1 MKSKVAAGILA
12 FFVGVFG
19 VHRFYLGEIGKGIL
33 YAVFFWFP
41 LTWLVA
47 IIDGIIF
54 LTMNDD
60 DFNYKY
66 NPHLFR
72 NRQQQH
78 NVNINV
84 NTQGQTSVNRNRR
97 RDDVYQQQRPQ
108 RHRQQPQ
115 KRKVGKIENPFKA
128 EGTKLYRDYDFR
140 GAINSYLKSLRIQS
154 HDPQINFNLA
164 CLYSLEEDAQS
175 AFMHLQRAVE
185 QGYNNFEKIRTHDHL
200 AYLRTQPQFES
211 FVKNGYSLTQR
222 LAAKT
227 PKAMELT
234 DDVIAKLE
242 RLANLKAKG
251 ILTEEEFQMQ
261 KAKLLRL

>member
-1 MKSKVAAGILA
+1 MKNKVAAGVLA

-19 VHRFYLGEIGKGIL
+19 VHRFYLGEVGKGIL
-33 YAVFFWFP
+33 YFIFCWFP
-41 LTWLVA
+41 LIWLIA
-47 IIDGIIF
+47 FIDGIIF
-54 LTMNDD
+54 LTMDD
-60 DFNYKY
+60 DNFNSKY
-66 NPHLFR
+66 NPHLHR
-72 NRQQQH
+72 HRTQ

-84 NTQGQTSVNRNRR
+84 NTQGQTSMNRNY

-108 RHRQQPQ
+108 RHRQQAP
-115 KRKVGKIENPFKA
+115 KRKVENKANPFKA

-140 GAINSYLKSLRIQS
+140 GAIQSYLKSLKVQP

-164 CLYSLEEDAQS
+164 CLYSLEEDQQS
-175 AFMHLQRAVE
+175 SFMHLQRAVE

-211 FVKNGYSLTQR
+211 FVKNGYSLSQR
-222 LAAKT
+222 LAAQT

-242 RLANLKAKG
+242 RLANLKDKG

>member
-1 MKSKVAAGILA
+1 MKSKVATGVLA

-19 VHRFYLGEIGKGIL
+19 VHRFYLGEVGKGIL
-33 YAVFFWFP
+33 YAIFFWFP
-41 LTWLVA
+41 LTWLIA
-47 IIDGIIF
+47 FIDGIIF
-54 LTMNDD
+54 LTMDDD

-66 NPHLFR
+66 NPHLYR
-72 NRQQQH
+72 HRRQAN

-84 NTQGQTSVNRNRR
+84 NTQGQTSTNQNRR
-97 RDDVYQQQRPQ
+97 RDDVYQKQRPQ
-108 RHRQQPQ
+108 RHRQQSS
-115 KRKVGKIENPFKA
+115 KRKVENKSNPFKV

-140 GAINSYLKSLRIQS
+140 GAIQSYLKSLKIQA

-164 CLYSLEEDAQS
+164 CLYSLEENTQA

-185 QGYNNFEKIRTHDHL
+185 QGYSNFDKVRTHDHL

-211 FVKNGYSLTQR
+211 FVKNGYALTRR
-222 LAAKT
+222 LAEKT
-227 PKAMELT
+227 PKMMELT

-242 RLANLKAKG
+242 RLANLREKG

-261 KAKLLRL
+261 KSKLLR